1 MVLARLPV
9 TIAAAVL
16 AAAVPRIDAPRPA
29 RNTLERLRTGHGPLR
44 LGYRTDA
51 RPFAYKDETGRAAG
65 YSVAICQSVVAA
77 VRHEAGLRAA
87 TVDFVPVKAADR
99 FAALEDGRI
108 DVLCGA
114 DTVSIARRAHMSF
127 STPIFA
133 GGIGAVIRADATPG
147 LREVL
152 SGRVQ
157 TSHPAWQAAA
167 ADALHAR
174 AFAAVQGTTADAW
187 LRSEMAH
194 LGVVAD
200 VSHASGYE
208 TGVQDVL
215 DRKTDAFFGERAIL
229 LDAAGRHPLR
239 AELAVVDRMFTF
251 EPLALALPRGDE
263 ELRLVVDRTLN
274 RLYAS
279 EGIATLYAK
288 YFGPPDPTTLTFFKW
303 NTMPN

>member
-1 MVLARLPV
+1 MSLARLPLLLAAL
-9 TIAAAVL
+9 TIAAA
-16 AAAVPRIDAPRPA
+16 APRAEAPAPA

-77 VRHEAGLRAA
+77 MRHEAGLQAA
-87 TVDFVPVKAADR
+87 TADFVPVKAADR

-108 DVLCGA
+108 DILCGA
-114 DTVSIARRAHMSF
+114 TTVSLARRAHMSF

-133 GGIGAVIRADATPG
+133 GGIGAVMRNDAAPG

-152 SGRVQ
+152 AGRVQ
-157 TSHPAWQAAA
+157 TSHPAWQAGA
-167 ADALHAR
+167 ADALHASR
-174 AFAAVQGTTADAW
+174 FGAVEGTTADTW
-187 LRSEMAH
+187 LRSEITH

-200 VSHASGYE
+200 VSTASGYE
-208 TGVQDVL
+208 VGVQDVL
-215 DRKTDAFFGERAIL
+215 DRKTDVFFGERAIV
-229 LDAAGRHPLR
+229 LDAAGRNPLR
-239 AELAVVDRMFTF
+239 ADLAIVERMFTF

-279 EGIATLYAK
+279 DGIATLYAK